1 MPISIPTR
9 EPQFKYPPRNPSSHR
24 DHLQNPLFYMSE
36 VKRPPRRQRKG
47 LIFSST
53 TSQWQQ
59 QHHSLSGL
67 DEFPSND
74 LTLDPLPKTAPVKT
88 RILILSDTH
97 GYASLPS
104 TSLSSL
110 PLDAAIHCGDLSQ
123 CGSLS
128 DYKNTLNLL
137 SSIPAP
143 IKLVIPGNHDLSLD
157 SSGLP
162 FSDSRDVPGLT
173 ERQSLH
179 TEAQRFWTGM
189 EARDSGIK
197 FLSLGFH
204 EVQLENKGILK
215 VYATPYTPFPPGV
228 DDSEWAFGYK
238 SNEDLYN
245 PLGTGIWYSVP
256 SGLPKTQISEER
268 KGEVDI
274 LISHGPPRYRLD
286 KTEEGENVGCK
297 NLWRAVR
304 RVKPRVH
311 CFGHVHAGYGAQ
323 LVRWTEEKGDL
334 PKDDDVEDGI
344 EEVCKIQ
351 GDIGDGFTR
360 LIVADEGSGRD
371 ETLFVNAAL
380 MGQEILEKM
389 PWVMEMNLR
398 MAVVEMQD
406 EQKMVGASGS
416 LI

>member
-1 MPISIPTR
+1 MQQSIAAT
-9 EPQFKYPPRNPSSHR
+9 FRNAVLSR
-24 DHLQNPLFYMSE
+24 
-36 VKRPPRRQRKG
+36 
-47 LIFSST
+47 T
-53 TSQWQQ
+53 T
-59 QHHSLSGL
+59 
-67 DEFPSND
+67 
-74 LTLDPLPKTAPVKT
+74 K
-88 RILILSDTH
+88 
-97 GYASLPS
+97 
-104 TSLSSL
+104 
-110 PLDAAIHCGDLSQ
+110 
-123 CGSLS
+123 
-128 DYKNTLNLL
+128 
-137 SSIPAP
+137 
-143 IKLVIPGNHDLSLD
+143 
-157 SSGLP
+157 
-162 FSDSRDVPGLT
+162 
-173 ERQSLH
+173 
-179 TEAQRFWTGM
+179 
-189 EARDSGIK
+189 
-197 FLSLGFH
+197 
-204 EVQLENKGILK
+204 
-215 VYATPYTPFPPGV
+215 TPYTPFPPGV

-311 CFGHVHAGYGAQ
+311 CFGHVHAGYGAE